1 MAFDKEVMRVVCRAQ
16 GHSIVS
22 LRVEEGEIVTLIGA
36 NGAGKTAAAN
46 GDPGRPSRTGK
57 SNRRRRAK
65 SQTPSDAVLTE
76 ALSSAPA
83 NAAGGNGD
91 ELAPGVGERLQRN
104 VEEALDH
111 AEE

>member
-1 MAFDKEVMRVVCRAQ
+1 
-16 GHSIVS
+16 
-22 LRVEEGEIVTLIGA
+22 
-36 NGAGKTAAAN
+36 
-46 GDPGRPSRTGK
+46 
-57 SNRRRRAK
+57 
-65 SQTPSDAVLTE
+65 VLTE